1 MEQGDG
7 QPQANAQ
14 PSPDKNLLLL
24 GLQLL
29 NKGLRLP
36 CAVVQP
42 RIQTRPSPQREEETE
57 ESPQSPEKLEKAPG
71 SRKRKRNLNNDL
83 SETERREKR

>member
-14 PSPDKNLLLL
+14 LSPDKNLLLL

-57 ESPQSPEKLEKAPG
+57 ETPPSPEKQEKVPG
-71 SRKRKRNLNNDL
+71 NRKRKRNLNNDL